1 VTDPAIYVGG
11 SETYFIA
18 RIPAVPGCNASGK
31 TRDEALANVRRAF
44 REYIE
49 MLAARGVSTDHW
61 KSIDPDAL
69 PVRDNPA
76 DAVFPGEDQPLEEHE
91 IRDFLHRYEASRA
104 TVMALLSRL
113 SSEQIETPPDEKTW
127 SVRQA
132 LEHMLQTDITLLS
145 RLEKWPADPFNA
157 FQAAHRLV
165 FQRFSVMEPEDW
177 VDHKVGPN
185 RFTTRKI
192 MRRLLE
198 HEFEHYG
205 HIKEIIAAVEDGTVE
220 GPNA

>member
-1 VTDPAIYVGG
+1 MTDPAIYVAG
-11 SETYFIA
+11 SEPYFIA

-31 TRDEALANVRRAF
+31 TRDEAIANVRRAF
-44 REYIE
+44 KEYTE

-61 KSIDPDAL
+61 KSIEPDTL
-69 PVRDNPA
+69 PVRETPA

-91 IRDFLHRYEASRA
+91 LRDFLHQYEASRA
-104 TVMALLSRL
+104 AVMALLSRL

-127 SVRQA
+127 SVRQT

-185 RFTTRKI
+185 RFTTRKV

-205 HIKEIIAAVEDGTVE
+205 HIKEIIAALDRA
-220 GPNA
+220 PKA